1 MEGEG
6 GVQAE
11 FRQILRIIF
20 LKDVSKM
27 QVMKFRRKW
36 FKVRCYLVTLN
47 TFKKLFIIN
56 NL

>member
-1 MEGEG
+1 M
-6 GVQAE
+6 QAE
-11 FRQILRIIF
+11 FPQILLIIF

-47 TFKKLFIIN
+47 TLKKLFIIN
-56 NL
+56 YL